1 MSYSGSESDADAPA
15 VLSLADT
22 AQSARRTDHTLQATF
37 EAARATTRA
46 RNRLRDE
53 RLKAQAAAR
62 GLGRGGE
69 GYSRTQKGKGRKEEG
84 EEGAGS
90 EEESQ
95 RLRARMARAMEEAD
109 LESNEDSGDE
119 EFVGARLA
127 MDGEGGSE
135 EDESAGESA
144 NRDEDEDGGDDKGS
158 DEVSGDE
165 GKRMDYNVGE
175 SNEQD
180 DDEDEDTLMG
190 TALDPHSKYLPDEFF
205 TAAATSLSSKPSS
218 LPKRLALSKK
228 VQQAKKNRRRTK
240 DIIVGCVWHFFNSF
254 PFNLYLHSYSVT
266 TCRGTYAHADILS
279 QRTYNSHSQCRYRR
293 HRAHTSRTC
302 TALQRTSPRFHG
314 KGTSRTRMGAQSE
327 FVFLFSIRNGTRS
340 LTSGTW

>member
-144 NRDEDEDGGDDKGS
+144 NRDE
-158 DEVSGDE
+158 
-165 GKRMDYNVGE
+165 
-175 SNEQD
+175 D